1 MPSVSRHKLLDMA
14 ACYCVFSILVLYI
27 SQNLLTFLIPFLN
40 TFPAINELTE
50 NMVPNYNSI
59 STLYSGSSD
68 VTERATTIDKDGW
81 IQGVAKTSSQSGD
94 PFVRLYIN
102 GVIAYEAN
110 GPAKNYSYVWSPLL
124 RVKKG
129 DIVKYTLTTE
139 TSDGLKELRFYLP

>member
-1 MPSVSRHKLLDMA
+1 
-14 ACYCVFSILVLYI
+14 
-27 SQNLLTFLIPFLN
+27 
-40 TFPAINELTE
+40 
-50 NMVPNYNSI
+50 MVPNYNSI

-81 IQGVAKTSSQSGD
+81 IQGVAKTSSQSGG